1 MKPSFIEVYRMKFTD
16 LSSAEFY
23 KDPYPLYQRIRDEG
37 RLVPIGTNMFVT
49 GHHDIIEALLLDRK
63 MGRKYLDSI
72 RVRYGE
78 EGVHEPVCQT
88 VSRMF
93 LLMNPPAHTRLR
105 ALLMK
110 AFNAR
115 QIELLREATQA
126 IADELIDALPW
137 SRPFDLVSKFTIP
150 MPIRII
156 CRLLDV
162 RVDDAPTLGVE
173 VGELVLSLEAAPMT
187 ADQLAN
193 ANAAALNLEAYFKD
207 VVAARRRKPGT
218 DLISTLLSVNDD
230 GDTFTEDEIISNV
243 ILLFAAGHETTSNM
257 IGNALI
263 SLHRHP
269 DQLDKLRAHPELL
282 PRAVSECMRYDSS
295 VQLVGRTALEE
306 TEVDGVTLPKGTL
319 VFMMLGAANRDPAY
333 FDKPDK
339 LDIERP
345 VSTNR
350 SIAFGGGIHYCLGA
364 RLATLELETA
374 LKKLLTRLPDLRLT
388 NLDDLKWHPRNTLR
402 GVTSLIATR

>member
-1 MKPSFIEVYRMKFTD
+1 MKFTD

-115 QIELLREATQA
+115 QIEVLREVTQA
-126 IADELIDALPW
+126 VVDELIDALPW
-137 SRPFDLVSKFTIP
+137 SRPFDLVSQFTLP

-173 VGELVLSLEAAPMT
+173 VGELVQSLEAAPMT

-230 GDTFTEDEIISNV
+230 GD
-243 ILLFAAGHETTSNM
+243 
-257 IGNALI
+257 
-263 SLHRHP
+263 